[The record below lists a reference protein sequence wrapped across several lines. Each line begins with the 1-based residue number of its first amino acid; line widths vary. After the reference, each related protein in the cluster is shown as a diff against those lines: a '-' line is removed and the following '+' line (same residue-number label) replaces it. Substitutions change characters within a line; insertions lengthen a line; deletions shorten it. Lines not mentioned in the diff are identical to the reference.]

1 MTSQEGCR
9 DIELALDVMTYFGE
23 GRGYRHRRTHE
34 AEKKVDE
41 EAKGKDIDKAR
52 RATGIDSSEG

>member
-1 MTSQEGCR
+1 M
-9 DIELALDVMTYFGE
+9 ELALDVMTYLGE

-34 AEKKVDE
+34 AGKKKKVDE
-41 EAKGKDIDKAR
+41 EAKGKEIDNAR

>member
-1 MTSQEGCR
+1 
-9 DIELALDVMTYFGE
+9 MTYLGE

-34 AEKKVDE
+34 AKKIDE
-41 EAKGKDIDKAR
+41 EAKGKEIDNAR